1 VLWTGMNFYVFHVAF
16 CCLVLERCCDYQ
28 ETPAEHKHVTVV
40 TAVLIT
46 KVSEAHLN
54 ECSN

>member
-1 VLWTGMNFYVFHVAF
+1 MNFYVFHVAF